1 RLTAELTRPAQTLGR
16 REGVTLFMVLLAGFQ
31 TLLARYSGQQDLAV
45 GSPVAGR
52 NRVETEGLI
61 GFFVNTLVL
70 RGDLSGEPSFAELL
84 GRVRETALAAQA
96 HQDLPFERL
105 VEELAPERSLAH
117 TPLFQ
122 AMLVLQNAPVTSLEI
137 EDLRLRPVDVG
148 GTTAKFDLTLNLSER
163 GGGLLGTVEYAT
175 DLYDATTVD
184 RLILQLDRLLVAALA
199 EPDRLVAELPLLS
212 GAELQQILREWNDTG
227 IEHGV
232 APLLPLLIA
241 EQAAR
246 APGRVA
252 VEQGRRALTAGE
264 LEAWADGLACLL
276 RRRGVRIEDRVAV
289 CCERSPEMIVILLA
303 VWKAGA
309 AWLPLDPAYPTARLA
324 TVLDDARPALLI
336 TGPGAPVD
344 LPWSG
349 TVRHLDLAALERELA
364 ADSGPLE
371 VAVTPDHL
379 AYVIYTSGSTGRPK
393 GVLVS
398 HGAIANHMLWMQR
411 LFPLGED
418 DAVLQKTP
426 FVFDAAIWEIFL
438 PLLAGSRLV
447 LASPGAHREPATM
460 ARELREQ
467 GVTVLQ
473 LVPSVL
479 GPFLDE
485 DLRDLPLQRL
495 FCGGEALPVAL
506 CERVFDLLPGIELC
520 NLYGPTECAI
530 DATSHPCRP
539 GMKEVV
545 APLGRPVDNL
555 WVRIL
560 DRWGQPM
567 ASGQPGELCL
577 GGAGLARGYL
587 GRPDL
592 TAERFVPDPYAAEP
606 GARLYRTGDLVR
618 QWSDGTIHFL
628 GRIDHQVKIRGIR
641 IELGEVEAVL
651 SGLAGVRQG
660 VVMPWEDRLVAWVT
674 GDVDADSL
682 RQELRER
689 LPEAVVPNA
698 FVILAEL
705 PVTPTGKV
713 DRKALPEPEPP
724 SAASGYVAPRTHLE
738 EILSGIWAELLGCDR
753 VGREDDFFALGGHSL
768 LATRV
773 VSRIRKVFGIE
784 LPIRVLFESLTVAGL
799 ARQIEENLRAA
810 ATDPAPPLRPVPR
823 SRELP
828 LSFAQQRLW
837 LLDQLEP
844 GRATYNIPLALR
856 VEGPL
861 DVRGLAWSLGEIMR
875 RHEAL
880 RTVFAAPEGSPVQ
893 VIQPATPFVA
903 SVVDLSGLS
912 ESACKALILTLARE
926 EAVRPFDLSCGPL
939 LRGLLLRLAE
949 QDHVVAL
956 TMHHIASDGWSI
968 SILVRELMALYTAFA
983 QGRPSPLPELPV
995 QYAEFAV
1002 WQRSWLQG
1010 EVLEGEISFWR
1021 QQLVGLSPRLE
1032 LPTDR
1037 PRPAAQS
1044 FRGAK
1049 HPVRLPAELTQQ
1061 AKALSRREGT
1071 TLFMVL
1077 LAGFQSLLARYSGQ
1091 EDLAVGSPIAGRN
1104 RVEIEALIGFFVN
1117 TLVLRGDL

>member
-1 RLTAELTRPAQTLGR
+1 MVDLSALPETTREGLAIALTAEEASGPFDLSQGPLFRASLLRMGPEDHVALVTMHHIVGDGWSLGILVREVTALYMAHPEGRLSLPELPVQYADFAVWQRSWLKGAVLEGEVAYWRGQLAGLPAVLDLPADRSRPAVQSFRGAVRPVQISAELTRRVQALGR
-16 REGVTLFMVLLAGFQ
+16 REGATLFMVLLAGFQ
-31 TLLARYSGQQDLAV
+31 SLLARYSGQEHLVV

-52 NRVETEGLI
+52 NRVEIEGLI
-61 GFFVNTLVL
+61 GLFVNTLVL

-122 AMLVLQNAPVTSLEI
+122 AMLVLQNAPVASLEI

-592 TAERFVPDPYAAEP
+592 TAERFVPAPYAAEP
-606 GARLYRTGDLVR
+606 GARLSRTGDLVR

-689 LPEAVVPNA
+689 LPEAMVPNA

-713 DRKALPEPEPP
+713 NRRALPEPEPP

-738 EILSGIWAELLGCDR
+738 EILSGIWAQTLRLPR
-753 VGREDDFFALGGHSL
+753 VGVNDNFFELGGDSIL
-768 LATRV
+768 SVQIVARARQAGLSFTMRQ
-773 VSRIRKVFGIE
+773 I
-784 LPIRVLFESLTVAGL
+784 FEHQTVAAL
-799 ARQIEENLRAA
+799 ARHAIIETACTVRAEQGPVMGEVPLTPIQRWFFEQGFA
-810 ATDPAPPLRPVPR
+810 DPHHFNQALLLET
-823 SRELP
+823 RE
-828 LSFAQQRLW
+828 
-837 LLDQLEP
+837 
-844 GRATYNIPLALR
+844 PLAPAALER
-856 VEGPL
+856 AMAAIVEHH
-861 DVRGLAWSLGEIMR
+861 D
-875 RHEAL
+875 AL
-880 RTVFAAPEGSPVQ
+880 R
-893 VIQPATPFVA
+893 
-903 SVVDLSGLS
+903 L
-912 ESACKALILTLARE
+912 R
-926 EAVRPFDLSCGPL
+926 FDLQ
-939 LRGLLLRLAE
+939 E
-949 QDHVVAL
+949 
-956 TMHHIASDGWSI
+956 DGW
-968 SILVRELMALYTAFA
+968 
-983 QGRPSPLPELPV
+983 
-995 QYAEFAV
+995 
-1002 WQRSWLQG
+1002 
-1010 EVLEGEISFWR
+1010 R
-1021 QQLVGLSPRLE
+1021 QE
-1032 LPTDR
+1032 
-1037 PRPAAQS
+1037 
-1044 FRGAK
+1044 
-1049 HPVRLPAELTQQ
+1049 
-1061 AKALSRREGT
+1061 
-1071 TLFMVL
+1071 
-1077 LAGFQSLLARYSGQ
+1077 
-1091 EDLAVGSPIAGRN
+1091 N
-1104 RVEIEALIGFFVN
+1104 
-1117 TLVLRGDL
+1117 